1 MAIPGG
7 KVMKA
12 MNILVIS
19 LVVVVVSLFLFNEKA
34 EAREGIVIGNI
45 AIIHTWNDATKEL
58 EILVYHEPSNSFLIY
73 RYSLAHK
80 LIKGLQLMHIRKLDD
95 DFALAESIETSL
107 EYEKGG
113 YNYVR
118 IKSMLKKTGIKK

>member
-1 MAIPGG
+1 MVIHGG

-58 EILVYHEPSNSFLIY
+58 EILVYHEPSNSILTY
-73 RYSLAHK
+73 RYQLAHK

-118 IKSMLKKTGIKK
+118 IKSMLKKTRIKK